1 MIHRQ
6 PTSHTYF
13 SQRLRLHYADWGNA
27 EAPHLLLVHGVQD
40 HCHSWDWF
48 ADRFA
53 DRYHVI
59 APDLR
64 GHGDSEWVRGSSY
77 HHLDYIYDLDQL
89 VRQRQLVPSVVVSHS
104 MGGTLASMLAGVYP
118 ECFRALVI
126 IEGVGL
132 WPGWG
137 GADQEP
143 HAGIDDWIRGTRAMA
158 ARLPRRYP
166 SLEDAYQ
173 RMQRANAHL
182 KPEQARHL
190 TIHGSHR
197 NEDGTYSWKFDN
209 YTHAWPAFRL
219 PTEYIVG
226 LWRRITCPVLLIN
239 GGEGYAHRIG
249 QDGTREY
256 FARVEMVDV
265 PGAGHWVHHDRLDD
279 VAAAVGEFLART
291 GG

>member
-1 MIHRQ
+1 MTPRK
-6 PTSHTYF
+6 PTSNTYF

-27 EAPHLLLVHGVQD
+27 ASPHMLLVHGVQD

-53 DRYHVI
+53 DHYHVI

-77 HHLDYIYDLDQL
+77 HHLDYVYDLDQL

-137 GADQEP
+137 GHEPEP
-143 HAGIDDWIRGTRAMA
+143 HTRIDEWIRGTRAMA

-166 SLEDAYQ
+166 SLEDAYR

-182 KPEQARHL
+182 TPDRARHL

-219 PTEYIVG
+219 PTEHVVG

-249 QDGTREY
+249 QDGTDAH
-256 FARVEMVDV
+256 FGRVEMLDV

-279 VAAAVGEFLART
+279 VTRAVEAFLARA
-291 GG
+291 